1 MAAATSNSDSAVV
14 INSECLTL
22 PQCCT
27 EVNEVSSATSE
38 MVMVV
43 TQQIVEWDDKKTELV
58 TGKEHFRY
66 IHFSNSELVID
77 NLNLM

>member
-1 MAAATSNSDSAVV
+1 MAAATSNSDSAEV
-14 INSECLTL
+14 ECLSL

-27 EVNEVSSATSE
+27 EENEVSSATSE

-43 TQQIVEWDDKKTELV
+43 AQPMVEWDDKKTELV

-66 IHFSNSELVID
+66 IQFSNSELVI
-77 NLNLM
+77 